1 MTDQESF
8 ISHLVEL
15 RSRLVRA
22 VVAVLGVFVLLMIW
36 PGSGAIY
43 DLLAQP
49 LMAALPDGAKMI
61 AIGVVTPFLVPMKV
75 TGLAAFLI
83 ALPYVLYQAWAFV
96 APGLYEHEKK
106 LGLPLVVVSTLL
118 FLLGVAFCYFFVF
131 RQVFTVIHQWAP
143 KSITPAPDIEAYFS
157 FVMTMFIAFGITFE
171 IPIVQV
177 VLVRTGLID
186 IGKLRD
192 ARPYVIVGAFVIAAV
207 VTPPDV
213 LSQCLLALPMCL
225 LYEAGL
231 FFARFAS
238 KPKPLAED
246 SAGTAL

>member
-15 RSRLVRA
+15 RSRLMRA
-22 VVAVLGVFVLLMIW
+22 AGAVLGVFVLLMIW

-43 DLLAQP
+43 DILAQP

-83 ALPYVLYQAWAFV
+83 ALPIVLYQAWAFV

-118 FLLGVAFCYFFVF
+118 FLLGVAF
-131 RQVFTVIHQWAP
+131 
-143 KSITPAPDIEAYFS
+143 
-157 FVMTMFIAFGITFE
+157 
-171 IPIVQV
+171 
-177 VLVRTGLID
+177 
-186 IGKLRD
+186 
-192 ARPYVIVGAFVIAAV
+192 
-207 VTPPDV
+207 
-213 LSQCLLALPMCL
+213 
-225 LYEAGL
+225 
-231 FFARFAS
+231 
-238 KPKPLAED
+238 
-246 SAGTAL
+246 